1 MADDQNPELP
11 LTPPPGDGGSPGALN
26 IQPVNIEE
34 EMRRSYLD
42 YSMSVIIGRALP
54 DVRDGLKPVHR
65 RILFGMYELGLTST
79 KPYRKCAKIV
89 GEVLGKY
96 HPHGDAPVYDA
107 LVRMAQDFNMRYPLV
122 DGQGNFGSVD
132 GDMPAAMRYT
142 EARLAKIAE
151 ELLADIEKETVDFL
165 PNFDETKK
173 EPGVPPTRGP
183 NLLVNG
189 ASGIAVGMATNIP
202 PHNLREV
209 IDATIAMV
217 EKPEITLKEV
227 MKMVPGPDLPTGG
240 YIAGREGIEQA
251 YKSGRGSFTMRAK
264 AAIAEIGKEREN
276 IVITE
281 IPYQVNKAKL
291 IERIADLASNKK
303 VEGIADVRDESDRDG
318 MRIVVELKRGEES
331 QLILNN
337 LFKHTQMKESFG
349 MILLAIVGGQ
359 PREMGLLEFIRLFI
373 DHRRDV
379 IPRRSR
385 FELRKA
391 REREHV
397 LMGYQIALDH
407 LDMVIRII
415 RGSSSRAEAKHNL
428 FKYFGEQE
436 VTITEAGKPKK
447 IEGVKLDG
455 RKYRIQ
461 GAPEIE
467 GASRGGLTLSYVQI
481 DAILEL
487 QLHRL
492 TQLSIDEILKELKS
506 IRDLIAELKEILASE
521 KKLKQ
526 VITAELREVHKAYGD
541 DRRTQIVDKVDEIKL
556 EDLIADTDMLITVS
570 HAGYIKRTPVETYRH
585 QSRGGKGRIGAKTKE
600 EDFVEHLFVA
610 SAHSYILL
618 FTSKGRVYWLKVYEL
633 PEAAAATRGKAI
645 SSLVKFQEDEK
656 LTALV
661 AATNLEEE
669 GRFVFMAT
677 KNGTVKQ
684 SALTEFSNPRSTGI
698 IAINLE
704 AKDELIGAKLTDG
717 QKMIFLASH
726 EGRAILFRETEVRP
740 MGRNAGGVNGMDL
753 GKDDYVVSMDA
764 VQPDFEIIVK
774 EHKQTTT
781 NLEELENEH
790 IKDSLTTL
798 MLTVAEKG
806 YGKRTP
812 LAEYRITSRGG
823 KGVVN
828 MKSTDRNGSGGAT
841 LQVTEESD
849 AMIIT
854 EQGKVIRVHAN
865 EIREAGRSTQGVR
878 LLRLEEDDSVAAA
891 AVLQEEQEEEKK

>member
-1 MADDQNPELP
+1 MADEKNL
-11 LTPPPGDGGSPGALN
+11 SVM
-26 IQPVNIEE
+26 IPVDIEA
-34 EMRRSYLD
+34 EMRKSYLD
-42 YSMSVIIGRALP
+42 YAMSVIIGRALP

-79 KPYRKCAKIV
+79 RPYRKCAKIV

-96 HPHGDAPVYDA
+96 HPHGDTPVYDA
-107 LVRMAQDFNMRYPLV
+107 LVRMAQEFNMRYPLV

-142 EARLAKIAE
+142 EARLSKIAE
-151 ELLADIEKETVDFL
+151 ELLADIEKETVDFI
-165 PNFDETKK
+165 PNFDETEQ
-173 EPGVPPTRGP
+173 EPTVLPTRVP

-189 ASGIAVGMATNIP
+189 ASGIAVGMTTNIP
-202 PHNLREV
+202 PHNLRE
-209 IDATIAMV
+209 IGEATMLLI
-217 EKPEITLKEV
+217 EKPDTTLREV
-227 MKMVPGPDLPTGG
+227 MKLVPGPDFPTGG
-240 YIAGREGIEQA
+240 YMAGRDVIEAA

-264 AAIAEIGKEREN
+264 AAIEETTKDRES
-276 IVITE
+276 IIITE
-281 IPYQVNKAKL
+281 IPYQVNKARL
-291 IERIADLASNKK
+291 IERIAELVQSKK
-303 VEGIADVRDESDRDG
+303 IEGISDVRDESSREG
-318 MRIVVELKRGEES
+318 MRIVIELKRGEES

-337 LFKHTQMKESFG
+337 LFKHTQMQESFG
-349 MILLAIVGGQ
+349 MIMLAIVGGQ

-373 DHRRDV
+373 EHRRDV
-379 IPRRSR
+379 VLRRTR
-385 FELRKA
+385 YELRKA
-391 REREHV
+391 REREHILV
-397 LMGYQIALDH
+397 GYQIALDH
-407 LDMVIRII
+407 LDDVIRII
-415 RGSSSRAEAKHNL
+415 RGSGSRAEAKENL
-428 FKYFGEQE
+428 SKYFSEQE
-436 VTITEAGKPKK
+436 VTITENGKSKK
-447 IEGVKLDG
+447 LEGVKLDG
-455 RKYRIQ
+455 RKYRFV
-461 GAPEIE
+461 GAAEIE
-467 GASRGGLTLSYVQI
+467 AAGRGNSLTLSYAQI

-506 IRDLIAELKEILASE
+506 IRDLIAELREILASD

-526 VITAELREVHKAYGD
+526 VITGELREVHKAYGD

-556 EDLIADTDMLITVS
+556 EDLIADTDQLITVS
-570 HAGYIKRTPVETYRH
+570 HAGYIKRTPAEVYRH

-677 KNGTVKQ
+677 KAGTVKK
-684 SALTEFSNPRSTGI
+684 SAITEFSNPRSTGI

-704 AKDELIGAKLTDG
+704 AKDELIGAKLTDSK
-717 QKMIFLASH
+717 QMIFLASH
-726 EGRAILFRETEVRP
+726 EGQAILFRETEVRP

-753 GKDDYVVSMDA
+753 AKDDYVVSMDA
-764 VQPDFEIIVK
+764 VQPDFEIIAK
-774 EHKQTTT
+774 ERKKTTQ
-781 NLEELENEH
+781 NLEELENED

-806 YGKRTP
+806 YGKRTA

-828 MKSTDRNGSGGAT
+828 MKTTDRNGSVVST

-849 AMIIT
+849 VMIIT
-854 EQGKVIRVHAN
+854 EHGKVIRVHAN
-865 EIREAGRSTQGVR
+865 EIRQAGRSAQGVR
-878 LLRLEEDDSVAAA
+878 LLH
-891 AVLQEEQEEEKK
+891 